1 VNTVLAPLI
10 AAIIG
15 ALVSIAAAALTVL
28 YERERRSARRGVIA
42 EESTE
47 QRIARLTTALSESSH
62 VIQEIEAEMKNRTE
76 LVEKLKRDAETYER
90 LRNINREEAEAVAQA
105 LGGELRKEGR
115 RSLLTNFFMN
125 FVFFVLGVA
134 TTIALSILFGL

>member
-1 VNTVLAPLI
+1 VDVTTFTPLI

-15 ALVSIAAAALTVL
+15 ALLSTLGATVSLFL
-28 YERERRSARRGVIA
+28 QRRRRSVQGGA
-42 EESTE
+42 ETTE

-62 VIQEIEAEMKNRTE
+62 VIEEIEVEMKDRTE

-115 RSLLTNFFMN
+115 RSLFTNFFMN
-125 FVFFVLGVA
+125 FGFFVLGVA
-134 TTIALSILFGL
+134 TTIALRILFGL

>member
-1 VNTVLAPLI
+1 MNVTVLAPLI
-10 AAIIG
+10 AAMVG
-15 ALVSIAAAALTVL
+15 AVVAATSSFWL
-28 YERERRSARRGVIA
+28 ERRRQSVQRGTTQ
-42 EESTE
+42 ENTE

-62 VIQEIEAEMKNRTE
+62 VIQEIEAEMKDRTE

-115 RSLLTNFFMN
+115 RSLLTNFLMN
-125 FVFFVLGVA
+125 FVFFVLGVI
-134 TTIALSILFGL
+134 TTIALSVLFGL

>member
-1 VNTVLAPLI
+1 VNVTVLAPLI
-10 AAIIG
+10 AAMVG
-15 ALVSIAAAALTVL
+15 AVVAATSSFWL
-28 YERERRSARRGVIA
+28 ERRRQSVQRGTTQ
-42 EESTE
+42 ENTE

-62 VIQEIEAEMKNRTE
+62 VIQEIEAEMKDRTE

-115 RSLLTNFFMN
+115 RSLLTNFLMN
-125 FVFFVLGVA
+125 FVFFVLGVI
-134 TTIALSILFGL
+134 TTIALSVLFGL

>member
-1 VNTVLAPLI
+1 VDVTTFTPLI

-15 ALVSIAAAALTVL
+15 ALLSTLGATVSLFL
-28 YERERRSARRGVIA
+28 QRRRRSVQGGA
-42 EESTE
+42 ETTE

-62 VIQEIEAEMKNRTE
+62 VIEEIEVEMKDRTE

-125 FVFFVLGVA
+125 FGFFVLGVA
-134 TTIALSILFGL
+134 TTIALSMYFGL

>member
-1 VNTVLAPLI
+1 MNTVLAPLI

-15 ALVSIAAAALTVL
+15 ALVSIAAAALTDS

-42 EESTE
+42 QESTE

>member
-1 VNTVLAPLI
+1 VNVTVLAPLI
-10 AAIIG
+10 AAMVG
-15 ALVSIAAAALTVL
+15 AVVAATSSFWL
-28 YERERRSARRGVIA
+28 ERRRQSVQRGTTQ
-42 EESTE
+42 ENTE

-62 VIQEIEAEMKNRTE
+62 VIQEIEAEMKDRTE

-115 RSLLTNFFMN
+115 RSLLTNLLMN
-125 FVFFVLGVA
+125 FGFFVLGVA
-134 TTIALSILFGL
+134 TTLVLSIYFGL

>member
-1 VNTVLAPLI
+1 VDVTVLGAL
-10 AAIIG
+10 IG
-15 ALVSIAAAALTVL
+15 AVFGGLLSIAGATLSL
-28 YERERRSARRGVIA
+28 WLQRRRQSIERGTNEVT
-42 EESTE
+42 TE
-47 QRIARLTTALSESSH
+47 QRIARLTTALSESSN
-62 VIQEIEAEMKNRTE
+62 VIQEIEAEMKDRTE

-125 FVFFVLGVA
+125 FGFFVLGVA
-134 TTIALSILFGL
+134 TTLALSILFGL

>member
-1 VNTVLAPLI
+1 VETSWISLI
-10 AAIIG
+10 AAAFG
-15 ALVSIAAAALTVL
+15 AFGSIVAAVLTVWI
-28 YERERRSARRGVIA
+28 RRRRLGIA
-42 EESTE
+42 GGAVTTE

-62 VIQEIEAEMKNRTE
+62 VIQEIEAEMKDRTE

-125 FVFFVLGVA
+125 FGFFVLGVA
-134 TTIALSILFGL
+134 TTIALSMYFGL

>member
-115 RSLLTNFFMN
+115 RSLLTNFLMN
-125 FVFFVLGVA
+125 FGFSCLG
-134 TTIALSILFGL
+134 